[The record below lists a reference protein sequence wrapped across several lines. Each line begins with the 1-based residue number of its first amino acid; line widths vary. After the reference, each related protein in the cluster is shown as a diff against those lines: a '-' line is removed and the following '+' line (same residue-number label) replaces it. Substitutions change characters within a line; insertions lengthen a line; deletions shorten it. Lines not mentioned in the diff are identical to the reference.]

1 MHNAGYRAL
10 GLDWHYVPFA
20 VTNIAEAVDAM
31 RTLGLRGAGISYPF
45 KESVMPLLDAID
57 DDAATMGAVNTIV
70 NTDGHLVGYNTDW
83 IGGARALQ
91 EATTLRNKRVL
102 VLGAGGA
109 ARAVATGLSR
119 EGAVLTIVNR
129 TYEKAQALASA
140 VHARAAYLDAVDLD
154 AIDIVVNATSVG
166 MSGVSDALPLDPSR
180 LSANHI
186 AMDIVYK
193 PLRTP
198 WLLAASARGATIIG
212 GERML
217 LHQAAAQFALYT
229 RREAPLAA
237 MAAALTS
244 LQ

>member
-10 GLDWHYVPFA
+10 GLDWHYVPFEVTHIGKA
-20 VTNIAEAVDAM
+20 VEAM

-45 KESVMPLLDAID
+45 KESVMPLLDRVD
-57 DDAATMGAVNTIV
+57 DDAAKMGAVNTVV
-70 NTDGHLVGYNTDW
+70 NTGGHLVGYNTDW
-83 IGGARALQ
+83 VGGARALQ
-91 EATTLRNKRVL
+91 EVTSLRAKRVL

-119 EGAVLTIVNR
+119 EGAALTIVNR

-140 VHARAAYLDAVDLD
+140 LHARAARPGETDLSLL
-154 AIDIVVNATSVG
+154 DIVVNATSVG
-166 MSGVSDALPLDPSR
+166 MSGVSDALPLDPAG
-180 LSANHI
+180 LSAHHVV
-186 AMDIVYK
+186 MDIVYK

-198 WLLAASARGATIIG
+198 WLLAAADRGATVIG

-217 LHQAAAQFALYT
+217 LHQAAAQFAHYT
-229 RREAPLAA
+229 QREAPLAA

-244 LQ
+244 LE